1 MKIRCL
7 ILQFLRQYFPDCREQ
22 LTRLFTLAEE
32 SSEMMQAAASNPAA
46 FWKSKHT
53 QSVIE
58 QEEALKR
65 HLYLQMLHGA
75 AA

>member
-1 MKIRCL
+1 
-7 ILQFLRQYFPDCREQ
+7 
-22 LTRLFTLAEE
+22 
-32 SSEMMQAAASNPAA
+32 MQAAASNPAT

-75 AA
+75 TA